1 MKRILIVEDEE
12 IIRQA
17 LKKVLQRQQFD
28 VAEAD
33 SVAAALALQ
42 PQQFD
47 LVISDLRL
55 PGALGTDLLQ
65 RCGDTPVIIMT
76 SYASMRSA
84 IDAMKLGAVDYIAKP
99 FDNDEMLATVQRVLG
114 AGAALSRKRAQ
125 KKSSNAD
132 SADALSNII
141 GNSPAMQALYS
152 KIHKVAP
159 TDATVLICGETGTG
173 KELIANAIHNS
184 SPRAQQPM
192 ISVNCAAIPETLIE
206 AELFGHE
213 KGAFTGAT
221 QAREGLITAA
231 DGGTLFLDEIGE
243 LPLEAQARLL
253 RVLQES
259 EVRAIGS
266 ISSRK
271 VNIRLIAA
279 THRDLR
285 KMCDEKTVSRRFVFS
300 YQCGATQ
307 FAGAARARRRYSAD
321 RHPTADALLRKNWAH
336 CATLICRCATGYR
349 RIPVARQCARAGQY
363 HPARGHSLRCQ
374 CTRTRQRALR
384 SSGNKHQNSRHFTGR
399 LFRAF
404 CVGQSRC
411 FVGNRNS
418 TTLGHQPQ
426 KPVGAPPKNGYPAP
440 ARRQTTGMN
449 PAPLTTLATLKASAR
464 AVAVPF
470 SIALPDHSI
479 LLCDTIL
486 RLLPEKRIVLRG
498 IHHQQTVLVKL
509 FFDADNWQKEI
520 NGFEKLQRAGINTP
534 ALLTQCALEQGG
546 VCLFALY

>member
-33 SVAAALALQ
+33 SVEAALALQ

-99 FDNDEMLATVQRVLG
+99 FDNDEMLATVQCVLG
-114 AGAALSRKRAQ
+114 AGAALSRKRTQ
-125 KKSSNAD
+125 KKSSKSD
-132 SADALSNII
+132 STDALSHII

-231 DGGTLFLDEIGE
+231 DDGTLFLDEIGE

-266 ISSRK
+266 VSSRK
-271 VNIRLIAA
+271 VNIRLVAA

-285 KMCDEKTVSRRFVFS
+285 KMCDEKTFREDLYFRINVVQLNLPALRERGDDILLIATQLLTRYCEKIGRAALSLSTTAQQAIAEYPWPGNVRELDNIIQRAVILCDANARELDSTQLDLPATNTKTAVTSLEDYFVRFVLDN
-300 YQCGATQ
+300 Q
-307 FAGAARARRRYSAD
+307 
-321 RHPTADALLRKNWAH
+321 DALSETEIAQRLGISRKNLWE
-336 CATLICRCATGYR
+336 
-349 RIPVARQCARAGQY
+349 
-363 HPARGHSLRCQ
+363 
-374 CTRTRQRALR
+374 
-384 SSGNKHQNSRHFTGR
+384 
-399 LFRAF
+399 
-404 CVGQSRC
+404 
-411 FVGNRNS
+411 
-418 TTLGHQPQ
+418 
-426 KPVGAPPKNGYPAP
+426 
-440 ARRQTTGMN
+440 RRQKMGIPRPRGGKQ
-449 PAPLTTLATLKASAR
+449 PA
-464 AVAVPF
+464 
-470 SIALPDHSI
+470 
-479 LLCDTIL
+479 
-486 RLLPEKRIVLRG
+486 
-498 IHHQQTVLVKL
+498 
-509 FFDADNWQKEI
+509 
-520 NGFEKLQRAGINTP
+520 
-534 ALLTQCALEQGG
+534 
-546 VCLFALY
+546 